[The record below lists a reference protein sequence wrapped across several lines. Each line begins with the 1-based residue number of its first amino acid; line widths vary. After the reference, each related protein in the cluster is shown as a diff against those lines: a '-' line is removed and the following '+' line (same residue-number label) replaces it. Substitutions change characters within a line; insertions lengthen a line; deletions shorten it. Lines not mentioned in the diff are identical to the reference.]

1 MGDRDGRGAQA
12 VWLQGLYLD
21 PVQRHE
27 RAFYQVPSTWHRAG
41 SAKGPFYPGA
51 ALPMHTS
58 MRVSRFS
65 HFRLFATLW
74 AVACQASPSKGF
86 SRQEYWSGL
95 PCPPPGILPDPGIEP
110 VCLMSPALAGR
121 FFTTRPSG
129 KPKRKPNAVNTVE
142 GSPHAKCKPAF
153 GRVQRCLSSS
163 RSPGTPSLSVEL
175 DRLRNASGGTSP
187 VGQWLRVCTS
197 ATGGTGPIPGQETK
211 ILHAVQHSKKKKKK
225 ERKKWLWFKED
236 RGKAGVKGPN
246 MQGFLSR
253 GGEVVS

>member
-129 KPKRKPNAVNTVE
+129 KPKKE
-142 GSPHAKCKPAF
+142 AKCSEHC
-153 GRVQRCLSSS
+153 GRLPPCKMQASLWKSPEMSQQLQVSLDSQPECRVRQTQKCLWWDFPGGPVVKSLHFRYRRH
-163 RSPGTPSLSVEL
+163 RSHPW
-175 DRLRNASGGTSP
+175 SG
-187 VGQWLRVCTS
+187 
-197 ATGGTGPIPGQETK
+197 
-211 ILHAVQHSKKKKKK
+211 
-225 ERKKWLWFKED
+225 
-236 RGKAGVKGPN
+236 N
-246 MQGFLSR
+246 
-253 GGEVVS
+253 